1 MKEFKDI
8 AAWLAQSTP
17 YSVEYVDSLPSPTFR
32 VNGQSQV
39 SFSSNNYL
47 ALASSSRLIAA
58 ARRGLETYG
67 VGNCESRLLGGNLQ
81 LYDALERRLAT
92 LKHKE
97 SAVLFATGYLA
108 NLGVLSTLPRT
119 GKFARIYGYR
129 MRGAHTYAYFSD
141 EFNHLSIR
149 EGIRMS
155 ETERYMFRHGDM
167 DHLEMLLR
175 KSDASS
181 KIIVTDGVFS
191 QDGDIAPLPDM
202 LALAERY
209 EALVYVD
216 DAHGTGVLGANGE
229 GTSEH
234 FGVDSERLIQMG
246 TLSKAYGAIGGF
258 IATEQYIA
266 DILRLSC
273 GAYGFTSTLPPDQA
287 LAVIE
292 AIDAAHDEP
301 KRRQRLWDNQ
311 RYFVQRMED
320 LPYKLIATE
329 TPIVP
334 IMIGE
339 EALCEKLAGVLRV
352 EGIHI
357 DAVKFPAVP
366 IGKSRLRVQLNAGH
380 TRAQIDHLV
389 DVLEANQ
396 DLVGGEKKPA
406 QVHRINA
413 KAWIRNAPRPWA
425 NAAFSALTYGK
436 QSMLIA
442 AGLHGKASVALAR
455 LSNAIN
461 LRRPGPEL
469 SLSMVALATAA
480 LMTVDLRFD
489 VPHFIFAYLLPILF
503 VAVRFGRLPALV
515 AMAATSL
522 TAAFIL
528 YVPNNGLEIADSQD
542 VAELASFFAIAL
554 LISQVFGERPIPVG
568 IQKN

>member
-1 MKEFKDI
+1 MKEFRDI
-8 AAWLAQSTP
+8 AAWLAQSTS

-202 LALAERY
+202 LALA
-209 EALVYVD
+209 
-216 DAHGTGVLGANGE
+216 
-229 GTSEH
+229 
-234 FGVDSERLIQMG
+234 
-246 TLSKAYGAIGGF
+246 
-258 IATEQYIA
+258 
-266 DILRLSC
+266 
-273 GAYGFTSTLPPDQA
+273 
-287 LAVIE
+287 
-292 AIDAAHDEP
+292 
-301 KRRQRLWDNQ
+301 
-311 RYFVQRMED
+311 
-320 LPYKLIATE
+320 
-329 TPIVP
+329 
-334 IMIGE
+334 
-339 EALCEKLAGVLRV
+339 
-352 EGIHI
+352 
-357 DAVKFPAVP
+357 
-366 IGKSRLRVQLNAGH
+366 
-380 TRAQIDHLV
+380 
-389 DVLEANQ
+389 
-396 DLVGGEKKPA
+396 
-406 QVHRINA
+406 
-413 KAWIRNAPRPWA
+413 
-425 NAAFSALTYGK
+425 
-436 QSMLIA
+436 
-442 AGLHGKASVALAR
+442 
-455 LSNAIN
+455 
-461 LRRPGPEL
+461 
-469 SLSMVALATAA
+469 
-480 LMTVDLRFD
+480 
-489 VPHFIFAYLLPILF
+489 
-503 VAVRFGRLPALV
+503 
-515 AMAATSL
+515 
-522 TAAFIL
+522 
-528 YVPNNGLEIADSQD
+528 
-542 VAELASFFAIAL
+542 
-554 LISQVFGERPIPVG
+554 
-568 IQKN
+568 